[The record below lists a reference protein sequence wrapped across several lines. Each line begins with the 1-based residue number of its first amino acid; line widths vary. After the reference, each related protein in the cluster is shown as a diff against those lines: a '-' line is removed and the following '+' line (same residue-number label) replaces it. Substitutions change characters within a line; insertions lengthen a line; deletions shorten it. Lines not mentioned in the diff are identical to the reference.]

1 MMGGGRDVKLWFV
14 GREKKKR
21 GGGERGAQ
29 PKGTYTNVALSRI
42 LKGRYILLKKF
53 PCYNDC
59 LC

>member
-21 GGGERGAQ
+21 KGNLGAQ

-42 LKGRYILLKKF
+42 LKGDTF
-53 PCYNDC
+53 S
-59 LC
+59 